1 MKTEFEKMRSRE
13 LYCYFDPEI
22 DRSIRHA
29 DKACFRF
36 NRTSMEDPDYHPA
49 LEEMIPGIPASTV
62 IAPPFHCDHGHG
74 IHLGENVIININ
86 AVMLDGGDIT
96 IGDHTLIGP
105 NCAFY
110 TSCHPIDYLERRKP
124 QETCKPIT
132 IGEDCW
138 LGGNV
143 VVLGGVT
150 IGPRTV
156 IGAGSVVVKDIP
168 ADCVAVGNPCRVVKR
183 LK

>member
-1 MKTEFEKMRSRE
+1 MKTEFEKMRSGE

-36 NRTSMEDPDYHPA
+36 NRTCMEYPDYRPA
-49 LEEMIPGIPASTV
+49 LEEMIPGIPTSTV

-110 TSCHPIDYLERRKP
+110 TSCHPVDFLERRKP